1 MTHPSYEFGLTK
13 TKAPNTG
20 AIPDDDDDAELERWI
35 AFGMLPAET
44 NWSKWGLNS
53 LLLIV
58 VAFLV
63 SFTYFSSNRARDYAS
78 KMNKLGNLTEIVA
91 LKTENFHNRLHDL
104 EPKITSLKM
113 RITPQINWLSPAF
126 GVEIIPSL
134 CSPSMPRQVAPAIEN
149 RRWWWTRIEI
159 WQWYQHK
166 NSEAD
171 HDEPRVSDPHG
182 PYAALRSKLEHEP
195 VYCTPPSYEKLYL
208 SAKLPRLIAP
218 TSLIIEHWQKDAVI
232 EIGSAPKQF
241 ELWIKVPDEVMDG
254 HPGPQVQL
262 LMMERYGRGIIDGE
276 GSQQRRK
283 MPEPVSTAFSY
294 PWIPV
299 GRWTYDIYG
308 PSPIQKFFLPV
319 NLSDYNIYT
328 QEVAIRV
335 NSNWGNVEST
345 CLVQVKLHGQV
356 KDGIR
361 DGIELPEDDLRS
373 YNQPKWYYSEYK
385 FEPDSV
391 TISDSEKEYYARLRY
406 YALDTVEEW
415 KNPKTA
421 EERRLA
427 KVLWA
432 EADERESKIP
442 VMREDRA
449 YYRELD
455 QRMSEQERKWEE
467 ECARK
472 SDEANAQAK
481 AKNEALKKRLNG

>member
-1 MTHPSYEFGLTK
+1 MTHPSYDSGLTEV
-13 TKAPNTG
+13 KAPNAG
-20 AIPDDDDDAELERWI
+20 AIPDDDDDDELERWMS
-35 AFGMLPAET
+35 FGLPRAET
-44 NWSKWGLNS
+44 GWTKWGLNS

-63 SFTYFSSNRARDYAS
+63 SFTYFSSNSARDYAS
-78 KMNKLGNLTEIVA
+78 KMDKLGNLTELVA
-91 LKTENFHNRLHDL
+91 LKTENFHHRLQEL
-104 EPKITSLKM
+104 EPKITSLK
-113 RITPQINWLSPAF
+113 RKVTPQINWLSPAF

-149 RRWWWTRIEI
+149 GWWWWTRIGF
-159 WQWYQHK
+159 WQWYQHR
-166 NSEAD
+166 NSEAV
-171 HDEPRVSDPHG
+171 HDEPRVSDRYG
-182 PYAALRSKLEHEP
+182 PYAALRPKLEHEP
-195 VYCTPPSYEKLYL
+195 VYCTPPHHKKLYL

-218 TSLIIEHWQKDAVI
+218 TSLIIEHWQKDTVI

-241 ELWIKVPDEVMDG
+241 ELWIKIPDEITDG
-254 HPGPQVQL
+254 FPGSQVRL
-262 LMMERYGRGIIDGE
+262 LMMERYGEGIVGDEAGW
-276 GSQQRRK
+276 QRRS
-283 MPEPVSTAFSY
+283 MPEPVSIAFSY

-299 GRWTYDIYG
+299 GRWSYDIYG

-345 CLVQVKLHGQV
+345 CLVQVKLHGHV

-361 DGIELPEDDLRS
+361 DGIELPEDDLRAL
-373 YNQPKWYYSEYK
+373 NEPKWHYYEYK
-385 FEPDSV
+385 FEPDNI
-391 TISDSEKEYYARLRY
+391 TISDSEKEYYARLRNY
-406 YALDTVEEW
+406 SLDTVEEW

-432 EADERESKIP
+432 EAYERESKIP
-442 VMREDRA
+442 VKREDRA
-449 YYRELD
+449 YYRELE
-455 QRMSEQERKWEE
+455 QRMSEKEREWEE

-481 AKNEALKKRLNG
+481 AKNEVLKKRLNG